1 MDSKRTARTIQH
13 LMQVLDT
20 LTATADSDDTPLSIA
35 ALPAAMHCIAVLQDG
50 LLQGDPP
57 VRVKLT
63 EEEYARQFPDNWTIL
78 MREFDPHYVDPR
90 TQPPTSPESRSRSRL
105 L

>member
-13 LMQVLDT
+13 LARVLDA

-35 ALPAAMHCIAVLQDG
+35 ALPAAMHCIAVLEDG
-50 LLQGDPP
+50 LPQGDPP
-57 VRVKLT
+57 VLVKVT

-90 TQPPTSPESRSRSRL
+90 TQSPASPEPRSRSRL

>member
-1 MDSKRTARTIQH
+1 MKTRQKARLAYLSHILSGLAENQIN
-13 LMQVLDT
+13 
-20 LTATADSDDTPLSIA
+20 DDIPLSEA

-57 VRVKLT
+57 VRVKVT
-63 EEEYARQFPDNWTIL
+63 EQEYARQFPDNYAIL
-78 MREFDPHYVDPR
+78 MRELDPTWVDPR
-90 TQPPTSPESRSRSRL
+90 GTAPASSKPRRRSRL

>member
-1 MDSKRTARTIQH
+1 MDSKRTARAIQH

-35 ALPAAMHCIAVLQDG
+35 ALPAAMHCIEALQGG
-50 LLQGDPP
+50 LPQGDPP
-57 VRVKLT
+57 TLVKFT

-78 MREFDPHYVDPR
+78 MREFDPHYVDPHA
-90 TQPPTSPESRSRSRL
+90 QPPPAPEPRRRS
-105 L
+105 

>member
-1 MDSKRTARTIQH
+1 MIQH
-13 LMQVLDT
+13 LMQTLDA
-20 LTATADSDDTPLSIA
+20 LTATADPDDTPLSIA

-57 VRVKLT
+57 VRVKVT
-63 EEEYARQFPDNWTIL
+63 EQEYARQFPDNYAIL
-78 MREFDPHYVDPR
+78 MRELDPNWVEPR
-90 TQPPTSPESRSRSRL
+90 AQPEPAAEPRRRSRL